1 MVNYLNFNILI
12 SEIRN
17 SYFVFVFPFYTFI
30 FPFLFVWFVVGILFR
45 LSVSLSIF
53 KKITFI
59 RKTKLKRKFNI
70 SLKNINQ
77 YEIIFN
83 AKTTSLLE

>member
-17 SYFVFVFPFYTFI
+17 SYFVFI

-70 SLKNINQ
+70 SLKNVNQ

>member
-1 MVNYLNFNILI
+1 MYKMVNYLNFNILI

-17 SYFVFVFPFYTFI
+17 SYFVFI

-70 SLKNINQ
+70 SLKNVNQ

>member
-1 MVNYLNFNILI
+1 LYKMVNYLNFNILI

-17 SYFVFVFPFYTFI
+17 SYFVFI

-70 SLKNINQ
+70 SLKNVNQ

>member
-1 MVNYLNFNILI
+1 MNFNFNILI

-17 SYFVFVFPFYTFI
+17 SYFVFI

-70 SLKNINQ
+70 SLKNVNQ